1 MTLIPN
7 TDYVYEYYGD
17 LFLTHHSDNYKLSD
31 IQKLTCTDP
40 ANCCTI
46 WTYTPTSTSH
56 KSIIFHELESYKV
69 NHIELFI

>member
-7 TDYVYEYYGD
+7 TDYVYEFGGD
-17 LFLTHHSDNYKLSD
+17 LFVTHHIENNKLID
-31 IQKLTCTDP
+31 YLKLTNVDPSNPCT
-40 ANCCTI
+40 T

-56 KSIIFHELESYKV
+56 KSIIFHELESYKA